1 MCGMH
6 STGESYDDFFF
17 SFCKEKLWFSEEN
30 REKLERKE
38 VLKRVKICNSHWGAW
53 EWGTDQPGGGKGLY
67 LNCVSVAKSANLIA
81 DTGVS

>member
-1 MCGMH
+1 MLGLPWSEQGRKQRNGFRHMCGMH

-38 VLKRVKICNSHWGAW
+38 VLKRVKICNSH
-53 EWGTDQPGGGKGLY
+53 
-67 LNCVSVAKSANLIA
+67 
-81 DTGVS
+81 